1 MPVSVPWQAPVVQPL
16 RREPGPSAKAKLQL
30 PALTGLRFFLAVWVI
45 VHHLTGRGGM
55 LDAWAGALPFGGDD
69 IVRCGYLAVGTFFV
83 LSGFVLAR
91 SYPAEW
97 SRPRLARYAVAR
109 FARIYPVYTLSLL
122 VVAPFIAAE
131 KLAPGTKCLL
141 LADYGLLMQG
151 WTGWLPVNWN
161 TPAWTLSCEAFFY
174 VCFPLAAVLLAG
186 LRWRS
191 IAALTVIAWVLP
203 GLLARAGVPA
213 AFLPLFHLADF
224 VTGIAAARA
233 FELLAPLSGRG
244 HWLYLP
250 GFAIAAAFI
259 THQGV
264 AHDLMDPNS
273 VLRPVN
279 AAILIGLA
287 LGGGAIARLLSSAA
301 AVFLGKAS
309 YAMYILHV
317 PLLWW
322 YARWG
327 HRSLTATQAGFV
339 FVAVVVAS
347 SSVVFRFFEEPANRM
362 LRQRLVSPRCGER
375 DRRPREL
382 RP

>member
-1 MPVSVPWQAPVVQPL
+1 
-16 RREPGPSAKAKLQL
+16 
-30 PALTGLRFFLAVWVI
+30 LRFFLAGWVI
-45 VHHLTGRGGM
+45 VHHLTGPGGM

-91 SYPAEW
+91 GYQAEW
-97 SRPRLARYAVAR
+97 SGPRLRRYAVAR
-109 FARIYPVYTLSLL
+109 FARLYPVYVLSL
-122 VVAPFIAAE
+122 VAVAPFIAAE
-131 KLAPGTKCLL
+131 KVAPGVKALM

-151 WTGWLPVNWN
+151 WTGRLPVNWN

-174 VCFPLAAVLLAG
+174 LCFPLAAMLLRG
-186 LRWRS
+186 LRWKG
-191 IAALTVIAWVLP
+191 IAALTAAAWVLP
-203 GLLARAGVPA
+203 GVLVKAGVPGA
-213 AFLPLFHLADF
+213 WLPLFHLSDF
-224 VTGIAAARA
+224 AMGIVAARA
-233 FELLAPLSGRG
+233 FELLAPFAGRG
-244 HWLYLP
+244 QWLYLP
-250 GFAIAAAFI
+250 GFAAAVAFI
-259 THQGV
+259 THQGI
-264 AHDLMDPNS
+264 AHDVMDPNS
-273 VLRPVN
+273 ALRPVN
-279 AAILIGLA
+279 AVILVGLA
-287 LGGGAIARLLSSAA
+287 LGGGALARVLSSPAT
-301 AVFLGKAS
+301 VFLGKAS